1 LKVFAAKLK
10 PNPLDARRVAQD
22 RFCSMALFSNS
33 VGQPSTCA
41 DVGQQWDGVLD
52 NPKCLPKYWLALFI
66 YDNKGQYQHKIPF
79 NDYGIA
85 GFKDSPNPRRT

>member
-52 NPKCLPKYWLALFI
+52 NPKCLPKYWLAFLFMATKANTSTKFHSTI
-66 YDNKGQYQHKIPF
+66 S
-79 NDYGIA
+79 A
-85 GFKDSPNPRRT
+85 